1 MLTTVPDS
9 RSGGSILADNKFNQ
23 TIVMLR
29 NIGIPPKFK
38 FSNISYYI
46 IRIDSTRQTKC
57 LDLNFEAR

>member
-38 FSNISYYI
+38 FSNSKYYTN
-46 IRIDSTRQTKC
+46 R
-57 LDLNFEAR
+57 LDKRSA